1 MTGVLTVL
9 SYASAALAVM
19 AGLLL
24 LSSWLH
30 VVRVRVPAVT
40 RLDKRR
46 LVLMLATVL
55 AGIVGAGAMTWKSHE
70 EVRGSLT
77 WSQAPGGELVQKA
90 TLLGLRRELR
100 RGTES
105 GGQAREA
112 FERGEAALSA
122 SHLGE
127 ATEQYGRSIRAAPTV
142 AGYLN
147 LGMTLLFLEEFHW
160 AEEAL
165 RAGLRI
171 AQDEENSRAEGAC
184 LDGIGRAAQGNG
196 RIEAALGFYREALD
210 IHTRVGNPLGR
221 AIDHT
226 NLGDIYFLQGEFD
239 RALRGYQQA
248 FAIYT
253 RMELIPG
260 RASALNRLGEVYIR
274 LGRDDEALRA
284 FQEAL
289 ALDTE
294 IGNPLG
300 RANDLRGIAG
310 VLEAR
315 GKDRQALDA
324 MQQAR
329 ALYRGLGM
337 GTRDART
344 AERSIGRLPITRGE
358 GG

>member
-1 MTGVLTVL
+1 
-9 SYASAALAVM
+9 M

-40 RLDKRR
+40 RLDGKRV
-46 LVLMLATVL
+46 VLMLATIL
-55 AGIVGAGAMTWKSHE
+55 AGIVGVGAMSWKSHE

-77 WSQAPGGELVQKA
+77 WSQAPGGELAQKA
-90 TLLGLRRELR
+90 TLLGLRR
-100 RGTES
+100 GAES
-105 GGQAREA
+105 GEQAREA
-112 FERGEAALSA
+112 FERGDAALSA
-122 SHLGE
+122 SHFSE

-171 AQDEENSRAEGAC
+171 AQDEENSWAEGAC
-184 LDGIGRAAQGNG
+184 LESIGRAAQGNG
-196 RIEAALGFYREALD
+196 RTEAALGFYREALE

-221 AIDHT
+221 AIVHT
-226 NLGDIYFLQGEFD
+226 NVGDIYLLQGQLE
-239 RALRGYQQA
+239 RALRAHQEA
-248 FAIYT
+248 FALYT

-274 LGRDDEALRA
+274 LGRDGEALGA
-284 FQEAL
+284 FREAL

-300 RANDLRGIAG
+300 RANDLRAIASVLG
-310 VLEAR
+310 ARGERREALEAL
-315 GKDRQALDA
+315 QE
-324 MQQAR
+324 AR
-329 ALYRGLGM
+329 ALYRGLGV
-337 GTRDART
+337 GSRDART
-344 AERSIGRLPITRGE
+344 AERLLGKLHVTRGE